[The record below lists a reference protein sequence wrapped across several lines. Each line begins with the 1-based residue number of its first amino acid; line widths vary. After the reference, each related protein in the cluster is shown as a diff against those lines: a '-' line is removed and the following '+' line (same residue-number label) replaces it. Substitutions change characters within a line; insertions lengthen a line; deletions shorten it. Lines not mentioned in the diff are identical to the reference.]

1 NAESRW
7 SSPAGGDPS
16 TYSACTIAFSLD
28 ARWDWP
34 KLCTVTEHE
43 LGHLNG
49 HDHTAEEGDMMS
61 PSYYAP
67 TPECAAAT
75 MPGARAARAGARA
88 ATARR
93 GRAHARARR

>member
-1 NAESRW
+1 RRRRSEHLLGVHDRLQPRRPLGLAQ
-7 SSPAGGDPS
+7 A
-16 TYSACTIAFSLD
+16 LQ
-28 ARWDWP
+28 
-34 KLCTVTEHE
+34 VTEHE

-75 MPGARAARAGARA
+75 MPGARAARAGVRA